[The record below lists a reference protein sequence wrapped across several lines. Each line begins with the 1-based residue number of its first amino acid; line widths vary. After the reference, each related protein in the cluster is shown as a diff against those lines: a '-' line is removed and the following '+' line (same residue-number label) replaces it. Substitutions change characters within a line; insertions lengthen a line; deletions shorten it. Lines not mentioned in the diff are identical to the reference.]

1 MSQEEEKQVNTLLY
15 CLGEEAGDVFAA
27 CNATDKAKKVYAEA
41 VHTFERFF
49 GVRKNLIFERA
60 RFNSRDQMEGESTE
74 QYLLVLHALAR
85 NCEYGQ
91 LRDELIRDRIVIG
104 ILDKALSK
112 RLQMDPELTLEKA
125 ARLVR
130 QSESV
135 GEQQQV
141 LKGQKD
147 SELDVN
153 WMTSKSKAAQ
163 QLNPSSSCTRCGNQH
178 EPGKCPAQKVTCF
191 RCHKRGHFKSQCF
204 SQGTSQKVADKEV
217 DSVKGEAVET
227 VFLGTVGE
235 GEGSWMAKIS
245 VCGQC
250 LPFKIDT
257 GADVTAISEEGYKRI
272 KGKGGKLVKPSK
284 LLRGPSNQPLPVV
297 GEFIGSL
304 AYEGKSE
311 KHQIFVVKGLKNN
324 LLGLPAIRSM
334 GLVVRVS
341 EVTSSYK
348 DKILVQYPALFR
360 GLGTLGEPYEIK
372 LKRNSKPVSLFAPRR
387 VPIPLRKQVQTEL
400 DQMEA
405 LGVISKVDIP
415 TPWCAGMVVAQK
427 PNGAIRICVDLKP
440 LNECVLREVYPLP
453 SVDEILAQI
462 SGSKVFSKLDA
473 NSGFWQIPLAPSS
486 RLLTTFVTP
495 FGRYHFNKLPFGI
508 SSAPELFQKRMSNV
522 LSGVKGS
529 LCLIDDVLVFGKTQ
543 GEHDQ
548 RLADALKRIQSAGV
562 TLNKDKCV
570 FSTSTLTFLG
580 HVLDKDGI
588 SADPEKT
595 SAIRMMDQPNNV
607 SELRRFMGMLNQMG
621 KFSPNLASITQPLR
635 ELLST
640 KSTWTWGPAQDE
652 AFKMAKA
659 ELTKP
664 TILSLYDPG
673 AETKLSSDASSYG
686 LGAVLLQLHQG
697 GWKPVVY
704 ASRSLSETER
714 RYAQIEKEAL
724 AITWACEKFSE
735 YILGKQILIETDH
748 KPLVPLLS
756 SKHLDDLPPRVL
768 RFRLRLMRFAF
779 SIVHVPGKYM
789 YTADALSRAPT
800 GVPVDNCAAFQKEVE
815 GHIAAVTEILPATKQ
830 QLDKYRCAQAADSD
844 TGALINYCK
853 FGWPVKT
860 KLSPNLKSYWTVRGR
875 LKLHDDLLLYGS
887 RIVIP
892 QGLRQETMQKIHQGH
907 QGILKCRLRV
917 ESAVWWPGVSNEV
930 EDFVKQC
937 YTCSKRST
945 PPVEPM
951 IASELPDYP
960 WQKVGA
966 DLFELKG
973 IKYLLLVDYF
983 SRYIEVVKLSATT
996 SGAII
1001 SVLKAIFSRYSIP
1014 ERLISD
1020 NGPQFASREMKI
1032 FSVSYGF
1039 EHVTSSPHYPQGNGQ
1054 AERAVQTAKR
1064 LLSAGDD
1071 SALSLLSYRTTAM
1084 PWCGYS
1090 PAELLMGRRLRTQVP
1105 QLPKQFIP
1113 NWPHIESL
1121 KELHGRYKYKQKDNY
1136 DTRHRAHG
1144 RPDLSDGSEV
1154 WVAGGGDGD
1163 PVPGQVMRSADTPR
1177 SYFVSTPSGQVR
1189 RSSRHL
1195 VTIPDREGRPDAE
1208 HQPSQEVEQDVIPEL
1223 HVPVQA
1229 PVRGPIMT
1237 RSKTGTKIS
1246 CPVRYQENQ

>member
-1 MSQEEEKQVNTLLY
+1 MADSRLVPPQPFDFRKPDEWPRWLRRFEQYRVASGLSSQEEEKQVNTLLY

-204 SQGTSQKVADKEV
+204 SLGTSQKVADKEV

-245 VCGQC
+245 VCGQY

-257 GADVTAISEEGYKRI
+257 GADVTAISEESYKRI

-334 GLVVRVS
+334 GLVVRVN

-348 DKILVQYPALFR
+348 DKILVQYSALFR

-595 SAIRMMDQPNNV
+595 SAIRMLDQPNNV

-697 GWKPVVY
+697 
-704 ASRSLSETER
+704 
-714 RYAQIEKEAL
+714 
-724 AITWACEKFSE
+724 
-735 YILGKQILIETDH
+735 
-748 KPLVPLLS
+748 
-756 SKHLDDLPPRVL
+756 
-768 RFRLRLMRFAF
+768 
-779 SIVHVPGKYM
+779 
-789 YTADALSRAPT
+789 
-800 GVPVDNCAAFQKEVE
+800 VPVDNCAAFQKEVE

-830 QLDKYRCAQAADSD
+830 QLEKYRRAQAADSD

-860 KLSPNLKSYWTVRGR
+860 KLPPNLKSYWTVRGR
-875 LKLHDDLLLYGS
+875 LTLHDDLLLYGS

-996 SGAII
+996 SGTII
-1001 SVLKAIFSRYSIP
+1001 SVLKAIFSRYGIP

-1071 SALSLLSYRTTAM
+1071 PALSLLSYRTTAM

-1090 PAELLMGRRLRTQVP
+1090 PAELLMGRMLRTQVP

-1144 RPDLSDGSEV
+1144 RPDLRDGSEV
-1154 WVAGGGDGD
+1154 WVAGGGDGG

-1177 SYFVSTPSGQVR
+1177 SYFVSTPTGQVR

-1195 VTIPDREGRPDAE
+1195 VTNPDREGKPDAE

-1229 PVRGPIMT
+1229 PVRDPIMT